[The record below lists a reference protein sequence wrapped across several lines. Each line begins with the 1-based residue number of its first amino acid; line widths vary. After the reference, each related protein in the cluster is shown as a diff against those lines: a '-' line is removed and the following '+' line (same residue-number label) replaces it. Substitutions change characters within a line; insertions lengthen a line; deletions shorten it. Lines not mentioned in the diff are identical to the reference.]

1 MPKALDNRYIFK
13 ILLFLAEDI
22 LYSESFLLKK
32 KKEKN
37 PINFKVIFPAPPL
50 VSPICFPRKLLM
62 IGSFPNS

>member
-32 KKEKN
+32 KRKKSHQLQGH
-37 PINFKVIFPAPPL
+37 FP
-50 VSPICFPRKLLM
+50 SPSPSKPNLLSQKTFNDRKL
-62 IGSFPNS
+62 P